1 MEPCCGRKFSHRSQ
15 PAHAGSPQALDGEE
29 DGWPH
34 RLVGDIHPSP
44 VQSLKGSSTCHF
56 SCLCWSQRRSAWL
69 ETAPWGGREGW
80 VWIGNLYMVRDPFFW
95 EQPTA
100 TSRAA
105 SSHTSSWFCQFS
117 FLSSYFLKLLWCK
130 EDLKC
135 RGQATCTWKN
145 FCTPEKSSYGSFK
158 LPVFTLWECFPLKWD
173 FTVRELG
180 LGQGLAGY
188 LVPSLSPLLSPR

>member
-1 MEPCCGRKFSHRSQ
+1 MEPCCGRRFSHRSQ
-15 PAHAGSPQALDGEE
+15 PAHAGSPQGLDGEE
-29 DGWPH
+29 DEWPQH

-69 ETAPWGGREGW
+69 ETAPWAAGEGW
-80 VWIGNLYMVRDPFFW
+80 VWIGNLYMVRGPFFG

-105 SSHTSSWFCQFS
+105 SSHPSSWFCQFS

-145 FCTPEKSSYGSFK
+145 FVLQKNQAMAPSNCLCSHSGNVFHSS
-158 LPVFTLWECFPLKWD
+158 E
-173 FTVRELG
+173 
-180 LGQGLAGY
+180 A
-188 LVPSLSPLLSPR
+188 SLLENWVWAKVLQVT